1 MGEFISPLP
10 GDQADLFGMLFNV
23 LIMAAVGGLWLMWAR
38 SIKRQ
43 KNVEDILAATSG
55 QLEEA
60 TRHLE
65 HALHEIK
72 RLQEQQEA
80 DDDSARATQPGT
92 RRAAN
97 QPAPAETASP
107 DKVSTGRP
115 GDAEDSVQATAQ
127 PVSSHPAHAYRR
139 AGSAAT
145 SRPSTAPD
153 SERAA
158 ADSAAAPEQSDVQ
171 RIIRLHGAG
180 VSAGKI
186 ATQLDIPLAR
196 VSLLLRLH
204 QQQAPQAGGQDNR

>member
-1 MGEFISPLP
+1 MGEFMFPLP
-10 GDQADLFGMLFNV
+10 GEQADLFGMLFNV
-23 LIMAAVGGLWLMWAR
+23 LIIAAVGGLWLMWAR

-65 HALHEIK
+65 HALQEIK
-72 RLQEQQEA
+72 RLQEQQESGGDTGQA
-80 DDDSARATQPGT
+80 
-92 RRAAN
+92 
-97 QPAPAETASP
+97 APAETPSP
-107 DKVSTGRP
+107 DRASTERHD
-115 GDAEDSVQATAQ
+115 DAEDSVQAGLPAA
-127 PVSSHPAHAYRR
+127 SSHPAHAYRR

-153 SERAA
+153 TDSTAA
-158 ADSAAAPEQSDVQ
+158 ASAAEPAHSDVQ

-180 VSAGKI
+180 VSAEKI

-196 VSLLLRLH
+196 VNLLLRLH